1 MWEQNLLHES
11 NYHSQTEVTEIAE
24 AESSPLDELDF
35 VVNTF
40 HHATG
45 DSVEKLIGS
54 YRAKCYSHY
63 NVNLLH
69 SL

>member
-11 NYHSQTEVTEIAE
+11 NYHSQTEVAEIAE

-40 HHATG
+40 HHAAGCALVEVVG
-45 DSVEKLIGS
+45 DLIHPVG
-54 YRAKCYSHY
+54 
-63 NVNLLH
+63 
-69 SL
+69 